1 MFRYR
6 WHWIF
11 WVLSVLTVALQ
22 IPLNEAV
29 QRKQTPLNLKNLAQ
43 EELSG
48 SRNNW
53 KSLEIAGDSIVSW
66 NSNLLMPDTSVHAS
80 YFLQQ
85 TPTHWYVVERSKD
98 EYFFSP
104 LLKKN
109 EDHFISTLNGEQF
122 HLRIPKVLREQDV
135 LLSSEAAEVELQL
148 VNPGSNAALFTF
160 FLMMGFLILA
170 LFLYGRKTSSGS
182 WWFPALYIPSVLMI
196 RWLLYVRKIFNP
208 IFELHFFDPAVYASN
223 FLLPSFGDLMLHIF
237 AAFMVLQASS
247 SALKKANKQAP
258 FVLVLLVMIFT
269 VDLSVDLVKGL
280 ILDSSISFE
289 LLNFYSLDA
298 LSFLSMMLSLACFV
312 LCFYFGYIF
321 TSVRPGRW
329 SRWYVWIILI
339 AVLIFFW
346 LFQIYDGNKQWD
358 ELLTSTLIFAAL
370 LGAAQL
376 GHMSV
381 RLRWSLALSISI
393 VAASYLI
400 QQFQEQHE
408 KEHLKIYASK
418 LTSSNDLESEYILRQ
433 IENSLVEEFLEPT
446 DYEQYARDRERFES
460 RLRQLYFSGYLDKY
474 DVQFFSFDADGN
486 NLNGNELYARGVL
499 NEVYNFETYP
509 SLGNYFYRIK
519 HPSELN
525 GYIAKFENCDLEGS
539 FGETFILLQPK
550 FIQRAYFYPP
560 FLGNRET
567 NGPFDFDQYSYAV
580 YSSEKLVRQK
590 GDYPYPLQ
598 LKAERFNGQFE
609 DQNWHHF
616 VSVENPWTVVVISK
630 NYGKWYQLF
639 SWVSFMFM
647 MLLVLLAALLGIWL
661 LLRWLMRSIQPHK
674 QWSLPEITG
683 NPDLLSSRIRLA
695 MVFMAVAGLLLS
707 VLFNINFLNRQNQQR
722 EELLLTNKLRDV
734 ALQMQNRFDVS
745 GKMPNQEDLLVEIN
759 EIAEAQKTDLNVFN
773 TQGAL
778 LASTKS
784 PVYEQAYLAPLMNV
798 TALEKLQNDN
808 LSQFIHTEEIGAY
821 AFVAA
826 YMPLF
831 DGNRRVMAYIN
842 VPFFS
847 ESNALKREL
856 SGFIA
861 AILNI
866 YVLLI
871 LLSFALA
878 TLISR
883 RITQPLLLLKSKLSA
898 IRFGQPNETIEWK
911 QQDEIGELVREYN
924 HTLMKLEESANLLA
938 RSEREGAWKEMAK
951 QVAHEIKNPLTPM
964 KLNIQHL
971 QRAWKDGHPKLDEM
985 FNKVTRVLIEQMDS
999 LSTLATEF
1007 SSFAKM
1013 PAGNPGKCDLKALL
1027 QKSIILY
1034 GETDRLQIH
1043 SELPNEKAE
1052 IFADPEQM
1060 GRVFSNII
1068 KNAIQSIPE
1077 GDEGRIMVRLQKD
1090 SSGWLVSIS
1099 DNGSGIS
1106 PDLQSKIFVPNF
1118 STKNSG
1124 MGLGLAICKKIVDN
1138 SRGEIWFE
1146 TKEGEGTTFFVRLP
1160 KG

>member
-1 MFRYR
+1 MFKYK
-6 WHWIF
+6 WHWFF
-11 WVLSVLTVALQ
+11 WVVSLATAALQ
-22 IPLNEAV
+22 VPLNKAV
-29 QRKQTPLNLKNLAQ
+29 QRNQTSLNLKNLAQ
-43 EELSG
+43 DELG
-48 SRNNW
+48 SSRDNW
-53 KSLEIAGDSIVSW
+53 NRIEMAGSKIIAW
-66 NSNLLMPDTSVHAS
+66 NSNLLMPDTSVHKS
-80 YFLQQ
+80 YFLQR
-85 TPTHWYVVERSKD
+85 TPTYWYVVERSKD
-98 EYFFSP
+98 EYYFSP

-109 EDHFISTLNGEQF
+109 KDHFVSIFNGKKF
-122 HLRIPKVLREQDV
+122 HLRIPKTLRARQV
-135 LLSSEAAEVELQL
+135 LLFSEAAEVELEL
-148 VNPGSNAALFTF
+148 VNPVSNVALFTF
-160 FLMMGFLILA
+160 FLMMGCLIMA
-170 LFLYGRKTSSGS
+170 LSFFGKYSSAVSS
-182 WWFPALYIPSVLMI
+182 WFSMLYIPSVLLI
-196 RWLLYVRKIFNP
+196 RWLLYERLIFKP
-208 IFELHFFDPAVYASN
+208 IFELQFFDPTVYASN
-223 FLLPSFGDLMLHIF
+223 FLLPSFGDLMLHMV
-237 AAFMVLQASS
+237 AAFLVLQTLSW
-247 SALKKANKQAP
+247 ALKKEGKQLP
-258 FVLVLLVMIFT
+258 LILVFLFSIFSI
-269 VDLSVDLVKGL
+269 DLSVDLIKGL

-289 LLNFYSLDA
+289 LLNFYNLSA
-298 LSFLSMMLSLACFV
+298 LSSLSMLLAVSCFV
-312 LCFYFGYIF
+312 LCFHFIHAF
-321 TSVRPGRW
+321 LSVKPIYWNTWR
-329 SRWYVWIILI
+329 SWISLFV
-339 AVLIFFW
+339 VLAFFW
-346 LFQIYDGNKQWD
+346 SFQMVDGGKRWD
-358 ELLTSTLIFAAL
+358 MLLQSSIIFLAMML
-370 LGAAQL
+370 VSQIG
-376 GHMSV
+376 GMPI
-381 RLRWSLALSISI
+381 RIRWSLALAVSVLS
-393 VAASYLI
+393 AAYFIEL
-400 QQFQEQHE
+400 FQAQHE
-408 KEHLKIYASK
+408 KEHLKVYASK

-433 IENSLVEEFLEPT
+433 IENSLVDEFIEPT
-446 DYEQYARDRERFES
+446 DYEEYARDRERFES

-474 DVQFFSFDADGN
+474 DVQFFSFDAEGN
-486 NLNGNELYARGVL
+486 NLNGNELYGREVL
-499 NEVYNFETYP
+499 SEVHNFETYP
-509 SLGNYFYRIK
+509 SLSNYFYRIK

-567 NGPFDFDQYSYAV
+567 EGPFDFDQYSYAV
-580 YSSEKLVRQK
+580 YSSEKLVRQR
-590 GDYPYPLQ
+590 GDFPYPLQ
-598 LKAERFNGQFE
+598 LDANRFNGPLE
-609 DQNWHHF
+609 DHNWHHF

-630 NYGKWYQLF
+630 NNGKWYQLF
-639 SWVSFMFM
+639 SLVSFMFM
-647 MLLVLLAALLGIWL
+647 MLLALLAALLGTWL
-661 LLRWLMRSIQPHK
+661 LLRWFVRWFQPQY
-674 QWSLPEITG
+674 QWSMPEITG

-707 VLFNINFLNRQNQQR
+707 VLFNINFLNRQNQER
-722 EELLLTNKLRDV
+722 EERLLTNKLRDV

-759 EIAEAQKTDLNVFN
+759 QIAETQKTDLNVFN
-773 TQGAL
+773 TKGVL

-798 TALEKLQNDN
+798 TALEKLRNDN

-847 ESNALKREL
+847 ETKAVKREL

-878 TLISR
+878 NLISR
-883 RITQPLLLLKSKLSA
+883 RITRPLLLLKSKLSA
-898 IRFGQPNETIEWK
+898 MRFGQPNEPIEWK
-911 QQDEIGELVREYN
+911 QKDEIGELVREYN

-971 QRAWKDGHPKLDEM
+971 QRAWKDGHPKLDDM
-985 FNKVTRVLIEQMDS
+985 FIKVTKVLIEQIDS

-1013 PAGNPGKCDLKALL
+1013 PAGNPEKCDLTAML

-1034 GETDRLQIH
+1034 GETDGLQII
-1043 SELPNEKAE
+1043 SDLSDEKAE

-1060 GRVFSNII
+1060 GRVFSNVI

-1077 GDEGRIMVRLQKD
+1077 GREARILVSLQND
-1090 SSGWLVSIS
+1090 QSNWIVSIS

-1106 PDLQSKIFVPNF
+1106 PDLQPKIFVPNF

-1138 SRGEIWFE
+1138 SHGEIWFE
-1146 TKEGEGTTFFVRLP
+1146 TTEGEGTTFYIRLP